1 MHEASKFVEEVNTM
15 KELIVEQMTYNE
27 ILNIDEKS
35 LKAIQTAIRLV
46 DAYGE
51 LTLKQAKEIEEIN
64 RKLDTLLFKM
74 DTLLSNYC

>member
-51 LTLKQAKEIEEIN
+51 LTLKQAKEIEEID
-64 RKLDTLLFKM
+64 RKLCI
-74 DTLLSNYC
+74 LLSNVSTLLNNN

>member
-1 MHEASKFVEEVNTM
+1 MYEASKFVDEVNAM
-15 KELIVEQMTYNE
+15 KELIVEQMTHDE

-51 LTLKQAKEIEEIN
+51 LTLKQAKLIEETN
-64 RKLDTLLFKM
+64 KKLDMLLVKM
-74 DTLLSNYC
+74 DALMSK

>member
-1 MHEASKFVEEVNTM
+1 MDEASKFVEEVNTM

-51 LTLKQAKEIEEIN
+51 LTLKQAK
-64 RKLDTLLFKM
+64 D
-74 DTLLSNYC
+74 

>member
-1 MHEASKFVEEVNTM
+1 MYEAMKFVDEVNEM

-46 DAYGE
+46 DAYRDF
-51 LTLKQAKEIEEIN
+51 TLEQAKIIEETN
-64 RKLDTLLFKM
+64 KKLDMLLVKM
-74 DTLLSNYC
+74 DALMSK